1 MGFSWSKKNPTV
13 RHGSDDQVAS
23 SSASDTEKQ
32 TGQTAAVAT
41 AQDLPTD
48 PIALEA
54 HRRREKALLRK
65 LDLHLVPGVAILY
78 LLSFLDRSN
87 VANAKLEGLTK
98 DLGISDPDY
107 STGLTIFF
115 IGYILFEVIWN
126 IILKRIGPRIWLPL
140 ITLVWGIV
148 ATLQGVVQNNE
159 RVSGTA
165 GFFVVRFFLGLTEGG
180 LFPGKFA
187 RFRTSICR
195 TVVDLRQVLCF
206 ISGES
211 MFLPTIVLAH
221 PMTLMTA
228 CGTNV
233 QNDNTA
239 LLYSLVLP
247 LWQARLVES
256 SRMV

>member
-1 MGFSWSKKNPTV
+1 MGFLWSKKNATL

-32 TGQTAAVAT
+32 TGQTAAVT
-41 AQDLPTD
+41 NAQDVSTD
-48 PIALEA
+48 PVAREA

-87 VANAKLEGLTK
+87 VANAKLEGLTT

-107 STGLTIFF
+107 NTGLTIFF

-148 ATLQGVVQNNE
+148 ATLQGVVQKNGQG
-159 RVSGTA
+159 SGTA

-187 RFRTSICR
+187 RFRTSVCR
-195 TVVDLRQVLCF
+195 KFVDLRQVLCF

-211 MFLPTIVLAH
+211 M
-221 PMTLMTA
+221 
-228 CGTNV
+228 
-233 QNDNTA
+233 
-239 LLYSLVLP
+239 LLST
-247 LWQARLVES
+247 S
-256 SRMV
+256 C

>member
-1 MGFSWSKKNPTV
+1 
-13 RHGSDDQVAS
+13 
-23 SSASDTEKQ
+23 
-32 TGQTAAVAT
+32 
-41 AQDLPTD
+41 
-48 PIALEA
+48 
-54 HRRREKALLRK
+54 
-65 LDLHLVPGVAILY
+65 VPGVAILY